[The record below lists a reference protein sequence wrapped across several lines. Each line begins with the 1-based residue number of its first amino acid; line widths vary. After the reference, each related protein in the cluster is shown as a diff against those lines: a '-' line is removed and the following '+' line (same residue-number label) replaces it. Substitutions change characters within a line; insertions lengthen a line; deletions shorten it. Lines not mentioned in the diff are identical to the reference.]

1 MRLEL
6 QDLEVLRGAT
16 RAVHGVSLVL
26 ESGGWTGLVGAN
38 GSGKTSLL
46 RAVAGRLEAQ
56 GGRILADG
64 EDRTGDRAWR
74 AAHIGFAPDIA
85 ALPPSLAGTEL
96 FSIVAPDWA
105 RADSAASLARLREAL
120 DFDRFASHRIATLSA
135 GMKQRLAIFLAFLNE
150 PRAVILDEPFNWLDP
165 VCAYDTKTVLA
176 AMVAEG
182 LTLATALH
190 ETATLVGFC
199 HSGLLLREG
208 RVGQVLDRSALEA
221 GRSDYPA
228 FEAEMIR
235 RLRDS
240 AAPRG
245 PSEGWGDGC
254 VAKRLSLKAGP

>member
-6 QDLEVLRGAT
+6 LDLRLFRGAT
-16 RAVHGVSLVL
+16 PAVDGVSLVL
-26 ESGGWTGLVGAN
+26 EAGRWTGVIGAN

-46 RAVAGRLEAQ
+46 RAVAGRLEVQ

-64 EDRTGDRAWR
+64 RDRTGDRPWR
-74 AAHIGFAPDIA
+74 AANIGFAPDIG

-96 FSIVAPDWA
+96 FSIVAPGWD
-105 RADSAASLARLREAL
+105 RAAFPTSLARLREAL

-135 GMKQRLAIFLAFLNE
+135 GMKQRLAIFLAFLGS

-165 VCAYDTKTVLA
+165 VCAYDTKTALA
-176 AMVAEG
+176 GLAAEG

-190 ETATLVGFC
+190 ETSTLVGFC
-199 HSGLLLREG
+199 NSGLLLREG
-208 RVGQVLDRSALEA
+208 RIGRRLDEAALES
-221 GRSDYPA
+221 GRRDYPA

-240 AAPRG
+240 TAPVVSTG
-245 PSEGWGDGC
+245 GS
-254 VAKRLSLKAGP
+254 A

>member
-6 QDLEVLRGAT
+6 RDLRILRGST
-16 RAVHGVSLVL
+16 WAVDRVGFVL
-26 ESGGWTGLVGAN
+26 EPGCWTGVVGAN

-46 RAVAGRLEAQ
+46 RAVAGRLDPQA
-56 GGRILADG
+56 GSILADG
-64 EDRTGDRAWR
+64 EDRAGDRAWR

-85 ALPPSLAGTEL
+85 ALPPSLSGIEL
-96 FSIVAPDWA
+96 FSVVAPDWG
-105 RADSAASLARLREAL
+105 SAEGLSRLREAL
-120 DFDRFASHRIATLSA
+120 DFDRFVAHRIATLSA
-135 GMKQRLAIFLAFLNE
+135 GMKQRLAIFLAFLNA

-165 VCAYDTKTVLA
+165 VCAYDTKTALRALA
-176 AMVAEG
+176 EEG

-208 RVGQVLDRSALEA
+208 RVGQRLDEAALEA
-221 GRSDYPA
+221 GRRDYPA

-240 AAPRG
+240 TAPEAQGAGAAINR
-245 PSEGWGDGC
+245 STSSR
-254 VAKRLSLKAGP
+254 A